1 MASDII
7 IDKEVGESHQ
17 PSEKDVEAQ
26 RSSSESPHI
35 PTRSKEADDSDS
47 TATETDAQAAIQSG
61 ILDWDSPDDVG
72 NPRNW
77 PFAKRVFHTAVPAFY
92 GFLV

>member
-1 MASDII
+1 MASDRII
-7 IDKEVGESHQ
+7 NNEVGESHQ
-17 PSEKDVEAQ
+17 HSEEDLEAR
-26 RSSSESPHI
+26 RSSSESLQI
-35 PTRSKEADDSDS
+35 PTRSKETDDSDS

-77 PFAKRVFHTAVPAFY
+77 SFAKRVFHTAVPAFY

>member
-17 PSEKDVEAQ
+17 QSEKDVESQ
-26 RSSSESPHI
+26 RSNSESLRI

-47 TATETDAQAAIQSG
+47 TATETDAQAAIHSG

-77 PFAKRVFHTAVPAFY
+77 SFAKRVFHTAVPAFY